1 MVLLWPGSCAV
12 RVFWP
17 LPLLPILPL
26 AGSAAPQ
33 PLALGTCRVSWP
45 LFSLLTFRALLT
57 CLVEGCGRCLGQ
69 CLPSRAGRILC
80 CVLVA
85 VAAPRSPPV
94 PLLHPLPAPPTFP
107 NFLLLGLPS
116 FPVLE
121 TLGLLGCTEAV
132 RKHEVFLSSSFPMKY
147 MPLYLSHEAGE
158 ILQMRFQVKT
168 LTLAVGSIPK
178 IDFYLP
184 CLEQILL
191 GEQ

>member
-45 LFSLLTFRALLT
+45 LFSLLIFRALLT

-94 PLLHPLPAPPTFP
+94 PLVHPLPAPPTFP
-107 NFLLLGLPS
+107 NFLLLGFPPS
-116 FPVLE
+116 L
-121 TLGLLGCTEAV
+121 CW
-132 RKHEVFLSSSFPMKY
+132 R
-147 MPLYLSHEAGE
+147 PLACWVAQKQSEN
-158 ILQMRFQVKT
+158 MRFFSLV
-168 LTLAVGSIPK
+168 LFP
-178 IDFYLP
+178 
-184 CLEQILL
+184 
-191 GEQ
+191 